1 MPKFFVKTSQI
12 KEENIYIN
20 GTDFNHISNVLRLKV
35 GEQIT
40 IGNMDTGE
48 NYLCEILK
56 FDKEKVTTKII
67 EKLKE
72 QKEIKLEI
80 HILQGIPKSDKMELI
95 IQKSV
100 ELGVGKIIPIQMD
113 RSIVKLNE
121 KDEKKK
127 NERWNKI
134 AESAAKQCERDIIP
148 EVSMSIKTDNIETI
162 KNDYDII
169 IVAYE
174 KEKNNT
180 IKDVLK
186 EIKKKNKPAKIAIII
201 GPEGGISDREIQL
214 LENMDAKIVTI
225 GKRILRTETVALAIS
240 SMIVYE
246 FEL

>member
-100 ELGVGKIIPIQMD
+100 ELGVSKIIPIQMD

-127 NERWNKI
+127 NDRWNKI

-225 GKRILRTETVALAIS
+225 
-240 SMIVYE
+240 
-246 FEL
+246 

>member
-35 GEQIT
+35 GEHIT
-40 IGNMDTGE
+40 IGNMATGE

-100 ELGVGKIIPIQMD
+100 ELGVSKIIPIQMD
-113 RSIVKLNE
+113 RSIVKLKE

-174 KEKNNT
+174 KEENNT

-186 EIKKKNKPAKIAIII
+186 EIKKKNKLAKIAIII
-201 GPEGGISDREIQL
+201 GPEGGISDREIHL
-214 LENMDAKIVTI
+214 LKNMDAKIVTI

>member
-100 ELGVGKIIPIQMD
+100 ELGVSKIIPIQMD

>member
-100 ELGVGKIIPIQMD
+100 ELGVSKIIPIQMD

-174 KEKNNT
+174 KEENNT
-180 IKDVLK
+180 IKNVLK

>member
-100 ELGVGKIIPIQMD
+100 ELGVSKIIPIQMD

-162 KNDYDII
+162 KNNYDII

-174 KEKNNT
+174 KEENNT

-214 LENMDAKIVTI
+214 FKNMDAKIVTI

>member
-100 ELGVGKIIPIQMD
+100 ELGVSKIIPIQMD

-162 KNDYDII
+162 KKDYDII

-174 KEKNNT
+174 KEENNT

-214 LENMDAKIVTI
+214 FKNMDAKIVTI

>member
-100 ELGVGKIIPIQMD
+100 ELGVSKIIPIQMD

-127 NERWNKI
+127 NDRWNKI

-174 KEKNNT
+174 KEENNT

-186 EIKKKNKPAKIAIII
+186 EIKKKNKPAQIAIII

>member
-134 AESAAKQCERDIIP
+134 AESAAKQCEIDIIP

-174 KEKNNT
+174 KEENNT